1 MRYTTDVSKS
11 TERTAP
17 KRLRIVIPTI
27 ILLIWLVLGSVG
39 GPYFGKI
46 SDVATNDQTTFL
58 PASAESTQVSGELE
72 KFQDEKSIPT
82 ILVFTDGDKI
92 LPDDTITKIKDETA
106 KLSSRAEVVG
116 EVSPPIT
123 SDDGKAAL
131 VVVNVSSD
139 VKYDEFVPELRST
152 LDAASLPAQFKVT
165 GPVGFL
171 YDLAVAF
178 AGIDGI
184 LLGVALA
191 VVFIILLIVY
201 RSPVLPF
208 VVLLNSIFALSA
220 VIPVVYYLAKADLV
234 TLNGQVQGILFILV
248 IGAATDYALLYT
260 ARYREELMRHDK
272 PYQALLVSWR
282 RSLEP
287 ILAAGGTVTAGLLC
301 LLLSDLNSN
310 KALGPVG
317 AIGIGF
323 AIISALTLLP
333 SLLLMWGRKAF
344 WPRVPR
350 FERIHAETTPKKGLW
365 PRTARF
371 VGTHGRGI
379 WISATL
385 VLVVASAGLL
395 QLKADGVAQ
404 SDLILGSSEARDG
417 QQQIDQHFPGGS
429 GTPAQI
435 ILPANKLDQVVSLLE
450 ADKGVASVTV
460 TANNSSSGT
469 LPLGRE
475 AANIK
480 QKIRDEVVKDLDAK
494 KAELR
499 TQIEAQSPGL
509 PGAIVDQI
517 YDKAAANIPS
527 VDSVADNAY
536 PFKDATPKVVHDE
549 VLVQATLSDNADSEA
564 AQSTIKRLRDT
575 LHTFDSSAHVG
586 GSTATAL
593 DTRISAEHDREVVI
607 PAVLVVITLILMVL
621 LRSVL
626 APILLLLTTILSF
639 AATLGVSALLF
650 NHLWNF
656 PGADP
661 SVVLYGFIFLVALGI
676 DYNIFLMTRVR
687 EESLRLGTRR
697 GVLVGLIVTGGVIT
711 SAGIVLAA
719 TFAALAVIPILFL
732 AQLAFIV
739 AFGVLLDTILVRSL
753 LVPALVH
760 DIGNRVWWPSRKFNK

>member
-1 MRYTTDVSKS
+1 MRYTTDMSKS

-171 YDLAVAF
+171 YDLAGAF

-184 LLGVALA
+184 LLGVTLA

-220 VIPVVYYLAKADLV
+220 AILVVYYLAKADLV

-260 ARYREELMRHDK
+260 ARYREELTRHTHA
-272 PYQALLVSWR
+272 YQAILASWR

-317 AIGIGF
+317 AVGIIL
-323 AIISALTLLP
+323 AIVSALTLLP
-333 SLLLMWGRKAF
+333 SLLLMWGRKVF
-344 WPRVPR
+344 WP
-350 FERIHAETTPKKGLW
+350 HMPKYRAQATLDIPKTGLW
-365 PRTARF
+365 PRIAGF
-371 VGTHGRGI
+371 VGANARSV
-379 WISATL
+379 WIVTTL
-385 VLVVASAGLL
+385 ILVVCSAGVTKL
-395 QLKADGVAQ
+395 QADGVAQ
-404 SDLILGSSEARDG
+404 SNLILGVSEARDG
-417 QQQIDQHFPGGS
+417 QQLIDQHFPGGS

-435 ILPANKLDQVVSLLE
+435 IIPASQLDAAVAIVE
-450 ADKGVASVTV
+450 ADTGVASVSV
-460 TANNSSSGT
+460 RANNSDSGT
-469 LPLGRE
+469 KPLGRAE
-475 AANIK
+475 ADIK
-480 QKIRDEVVKDLDAK
+480 EEIRT
-494 KAELR
+494 KAEQELTTQKADLR
-499 TQIEAQSPGL
+499 AQIEAQSPGM
-509 PGAIVDQI
+509 PSSVVDQI
-517 YDKAAANIPS
+517 YDQAVANIPTADDIV
-527 VDSVADNAY
+527 VDAY
-536 PFKDATPKVVHDE
+536 PFKDATPKVVNGE
-549 VLVQATLSDNADSEA
+549 VLLEATLEDNADSDA
-564 AQSTIKRLRDT
+564 AQAAVQRLRT
-575 LHTFDSSAHVG
+575 SMHQLDSDARVG
-586 GSTATAL
+586 GTTATQL
-593 DTRISAEHDREVVI
+593 DTRTSAEHDRAVVL
-607 PAVLVVITLILMVL
+607 PTVLIVITIILMLL

-639 AATLGVSALLF
+639 TATLGVSALLF
-650 NHLWNF
+650 NNVWHF

-697 GVLVGLIVTGGVIT
+697 GVLAGLIVTGGVIT

-739 AFGVLLDTILVRSL
+739 AFGVLLDTIIVRSL

-760 DIGNRVWWPSRKFNK
+760 DIGNRVWWPSRKFKK

>member
-1 MRYTTDVSKS
+1 METSPT
-11 TERTAP
+11 RTRTIP
-17 KRLRIVIPTI
+17 KWLRIVVPS
-27 ILLIWLVLGSVG
+27 ILIVVWLALGSIG

-46 SDVATNDQTTFL
+46 SEVTSNDQTTFL
-58 PASAESTQVSGELE
+58 PASAESTQVSKELE
-72 KFQDEKSIPT
+72 KFQDKKSIPT
-82 ILVFTDGDKI
+82 VLVFTHGGAQ
-92 LPDDTITKIKDETA
+92 LSDDTIAQIEASTA
-106 KLSSRAEVVG
+106 KLSSLPGVTG
-116 EVSPPIT
+116 SVSPPIK
-123 SDDGKAAL
+123 SDDGQAAL
-131 VVVNVSSD
+131 VVVNAQSD
-139 VKYDEFVPELRST
+139 VKYKEFVPALRAA
-152 LDAASLPAQFKVT
+152 LDADKLPAEFKIT

-171 YDLAVAF
+171 NDLAGAF

-191 VVFIILLIVY
+191 VVFVILLIVY

-208 VVLLNSIFALSA
+208 IVLLNSIFALSA
-220 VIPVVYYLAKADLV
+220 AILLVFYLAKAGIIA
-234 TLNGQVQGILFILV
+234 LNGQVQGILFILV
-248 IGAATDYALLYT
+248 IGAATDYALLYV
-260 ARYREELMRHDK
+260 ARYREELIRHEK

-323 AIISALTLLP
+323 AIMSALTLLP

-344 WPRVPR
+344 WPRTPH
-350 FERIHAETTPKKGLW
+350 FEGTGADTTPRTGLW
-365 PRTARF
+365 PRTAAF
-371 VGTHGRGI
+371 VGAHARTV
-379 WISATL
+379 WIGATL
-385 VLVVASAGLL
+385 LLVVASVGLL

-404 SDLILGSSEARDG
+404 SDLILGASEARDG

-435 ILPANKLDQVVSLLE
+435 IVPASKLEQTTALLE
-450 ADKGVASVTV
+450 ADKGVASVAV

-475 AANIK
+475 AADIK
-480 QKIRDEVVKDLDAK
+480 QKIRDEVAKDLDTK

-509 PGAIVDQI
+509 PSAAVDQI

-527 VDSVADNAY
+527 VDSIADNAY
-536 PFKDATPKVVHDE
+536 PFKDATPKVVNGE

-564 AQSTIKRLRDT
+564 AQATIQRLRDK
-575 LHTFDSSAHVG
+575 LHTLDSAARVG
-586 GSTATAL
+586 GATATAL
-593 DTRISAEHDREVVI
+593 DTRTSAEHDRAVVI
-607 PAVLVVITLILMVL
+607 PAVLVVITLILMLL
-621 LRSVL
+621 LRSIL

-650 NHLWNF
+650 NHVWHF

-687 EESLRLGTRR
+687 EESLRIGTRR

-719 TFAALAVIPILFL
+719 TFVALAVIPILFL

-739 AFGVLLDTILVRSL
+739 AFGVLLDTIIVRSL

-760 DIGNRVWWPSRKFNK
+760 DIGNRVWWPSRKFKK

>member
-1 MRYTTDVSKS
+1 MSKS

-131 VVVNVSSD
+131 VVVNVSSN

-171 YDLAVAF
+171 YDLAGAF

-220 VIPVVYYLAKADLV
+220 AILVVYYLAKADLV

-260 ARYREELMRHDK
+260 ARYREELTRHTHA
-272 PYQALLVSWR
+272 YQAILASWR

-317 AIGIGF
+317 AVGIIL
-323 AIISALTLLP
+323 AIVSALTLLP
-333 SLLLMWGRKAF
+333 SLLLMWGRKVF
-344 WPRVPR
+344 WPRM
-350 FERIHAETTPKKGLW
+350 PKYRAQATLDIPKTGLW
-365 PRTARF
+365 PRIAGF
-371 VGTHGRGI
+371 VGAHARSV
-379 WISATL
+379 WIVTTL
-385 VLVVASAGLL
+385 ILVVCSAGVTKL
-395 QLKADGVAQ
+395 QADGVAQ
-404 SDLILGSSEARDG
+404 SDLILGVSEARDG
-417 QQQIDQHFPGGS
+417 QQLIDRHFPGGS

-435 ILPANKLDQVVSLLE
+435 IIPASQLDAAAAIVE
-450 ADKGVASVTV
+450 ADTGVASVSV
-460 TANNSSSGT
+460 RANNSDSGT
-469 LPLGRE
+469 KPLGRAE
-475 AANIK
+475 ADIK
-480 QKIRDEVVKDLDAK
+480 EEIRT
-494 KAELR
+494 KAEQELTTQKADLR
-499 TQIEAQSPGL
+499 AQIEAQSPGM
-509 PGAIVDQI
+509 PSSVVDQI
-517 YDKAAANIPS
+517 YDQAVANIPTA
-527 VDSVADNAY
+527 DDIVADAY
-536 PFKDATPKVVHDE
+536 PFKDAAPKVVNGE
-549 VLVQATLSDNADSEA
+549 VLLEATLEDNADSDA
-564 AQSTIKRLRDT
+564 AQATVQRLRT
-575 LHTFDSSAHVG
+575 SMHQLDSDARVG
-586 GSTATAL
+586 GTTATQL
-593 DTRISAEHDREVVI
+593 DTRTSAEHDRAVVL
-607 PAVLVVITLILMVL
+607 PTVLVVITIILMLL

-639 AATLGVSALLF
+639 TATLGVSALLF
-650 NHLWNF
+650 NNVWHF

-687 EESLRLGTRR
+687 EESLRIGTRR
-697 GVLVGLIVTGGVIT
+697 GVLAGLIVTGGVIT

-739 AFGVLLDTILVRSL
+739 AFGVLLDTIIVRSL

-760 DIGNRVWWPSRKFNK
+760 DIGNRVWWPSRKFKK